1 MKKIIIFL
9 CSLLILVGCSS
20 DKVTEITAALL
31 LPQEQLAPYLEYTPS
46 FSEKTTRRCS
56 VAEYRA
62 DPLGSGDPVIIKIYQ
77 PNQLLS
83 NDAVLNSFN
92 ESREFRNDAFSID
105 SLGVECYVAYP
116 SIHYY
121 ANNCHVEITAGSGS
135 DNDQKILLMNLA
147 KISLDNFNKY
157 KDVLSTEE

>member
-31 LPQEQLAPYLEYTPS
+31 LPQEQLAPYLEYTPT
-46 FSEKTTRRCS
+46 FSEKTTRRS
-56 VAEYRA
+56 SIAEYRA

-92 ESREFRNDAFSID
+92 ESRYID
-105 SLGVECYVAYP
+105 
-116 SIHYY
+116 
-121 ANNCHVEITAGSGS
+121 
-135 DNDQKILLMNLA
+135 
-147 KISLDNFNKY
+147 
-157 KDVLSTEE
+157 